1 MTPEEKAE
9 RRRVDREAFAKSIFE
24 SYGISLEEHTRRL
37 IERNK
42 QRKLVLKEEGLD
54 EEDDE

>member
-9 RRRVDREAFAKSIFE
+9 RRRVDREAFAKRIFE
-24 SYGISLEEHTRRL
+24 SYGISLEEHARRL
-37 IERNK
+37 IARNQ